1 MERYKQTILFLVRGS
16 ETKPTEL
23 HSIGRPI
30 STLFVTEIGIVC
42 LYLAPQ
48 VNTITNRAI
57 SKVGL
62 SFCNQLEDIV
72 HAGEKKRLGFDGEE

>member
-1 MERYKQTILFLVRGS
+1 
-16 ETKPTEL
+16 
-23 HSIGRPI
+23 
-30 STLFVTEIGIVC
+30 